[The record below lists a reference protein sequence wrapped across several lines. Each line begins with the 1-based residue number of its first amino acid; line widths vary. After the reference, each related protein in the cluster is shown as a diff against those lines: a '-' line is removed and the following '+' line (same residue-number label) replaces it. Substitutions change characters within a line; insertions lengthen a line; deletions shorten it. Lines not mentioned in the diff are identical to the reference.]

1 MLIPVNRSGDGVAR
15 VTVAL
20 RPESV
25 DLLDRLAALE
35 GSNRSAVLR
44 SLLQEVEPMLRT
56 TVDAFEGAL
65 RARKGLDEAAAS
77 ALVSE
82 LQAAAEQAEKGRD
95 QFIGALSVL
104 EGRAAADP
112 RRSNHGGH
120 TPTPTP
126 TPLPESDA

>member
-1 MLIPVNRSGDGVAR
+1 MPQTGVSR

-20 RPESV
+20 DPADV

-44 SLLQEVEPMLRT
+44 SLLGEVRPMLVQ
-56 TVDAFEGAL
+56 TVGAFEAAVA
-65 RARKGLDEAAAS
+65 ARKQLDEAAAS
-77 ALVSE
+77 ATVSE
-82 LQAAAEQAEKGRD
+82 LEQIRD
-95 QFIGALSVL
+95 EVEAMHLRALGAVAKL
-104 EGRAAADP
+104 EGLAASDP

-126 TPLPESDA
+126 EDEDS